1 MRLSKGVPRKR
12 PAQRGDMQTPWFL
25 PFGIALTRQ
34 NSDTWRTLSYKQISL
49 ALIPTATPVV

>member
-1 MRLSKGVPRKR
+1 
-12 PAQRGDMQTPWFL
+12 MQTPWFL